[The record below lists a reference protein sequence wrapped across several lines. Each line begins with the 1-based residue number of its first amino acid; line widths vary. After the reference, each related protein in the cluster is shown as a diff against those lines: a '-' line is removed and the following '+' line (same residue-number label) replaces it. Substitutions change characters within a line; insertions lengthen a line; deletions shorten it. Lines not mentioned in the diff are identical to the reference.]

1 MTVPMTTAAF
11 GLWARAC
18 VQSLGAARAE
28 IDALNV
34 FPVPDSDT
42 GTNVFLTFD
51 AAAADAAPHVAA
63 GDDLETCVKAFVD
76 GALLAAKGNS
86 GVIMAQL
93 LRAMFGALRGL
104 SLDLSAQD
112 VARALRTAAVASYEA
127 VGSPV
132 EGTILTVASAAASG
146 AEEAE
151 REGGDAGRALARA
164 CASARTALAR
174 TPSQMPRLAEAGVV
188 DAGGRALVVVLDTTE
203 RVLTG
208 RWDPDREGA
217 PAPHIPVPQP
227 MTDVAGGP
235 AYEVTYLLDAAD
247 DAVATLRVTLQA
259 LGDSLVVVG
268 GDGIWNVH
276 VHVDDVGA
284 AVEAGVEAGRP
295 HRIGVTHLHEQVRAQ
310 RRGAD
315 APTRMVLAVTAGPGL
330 TSLFTGAGATTLPV
344 QVGDG
349 VQARQVVEAVR
360 ASSAD
365 EVVLL
370 PNGSD
375 HVATCQAAAH
385 QLRDGSRQVAVVP
398 TRTQVQGLAAVAVH
412 EPGRSFSD
420 DVIAMTSAAGHTQ
433 HGAVTFA
440 DAHGI
445 TMAGPCA
452 PGDVLGVV
460 DAEFSFV
467 GQDVAG
473 VAFEVVRTL
482 MSGSAE
488 LVTIVTGEG
497 LPDAVVEQLQERVAA
512 TWPYLDTV
520 TYEGGQRRYPLLLAV
535 E

>member
-18 VQSLGAARAE
+18 VQALGSARAE

-42 GTNVFLTFD
+42 GTNVYLTFD
-51 AAAADAAPHVAA
+51 AAAADAAPLVAA
-63 GDDLETCVKAFVD
+63 GDDLQACVRAFVD

-93 LRAMFGALRGL
+93 LRAMFGSLQGL
-104 SLDLSAQD
+104 SLDLSADD

-127 VGSPV
+127 VGTPV
-132 EGTILTVASAAASG
+132 EGTILSVASAAATG
-146 AEEAE
+146 AEDAA
-151 REGGDAGRALARA
+151 RDGGDAERALAAA
-164 CASARTALAR
+164 CAAARAALVR
-174 TPSQMPRLAEAGVV
+174 TPQQMPRLAEAGVV

-208 RWDPDREGA
+208 RWDPDREGSS
-217 PAPHIPVPQP
+217 PPHIPVPLP
-227 MTDVAGGP
+227 MSALPDGP
-235 AYEVTYLLDAAD
+235 GYEVTYLLDADD
-247 DAVATLRVTLQA
+247 DAVSVLRETLHP

-284 AVEAGVEAGRP
+284 AIEAGVVAGRP
-295 HRIGVTHLHEQVRAQ
+295 HRIGVTHLHEQVRALAG
-310 RRGAD
+310 GAT
-315 APTRMVLAVTAGPGL
+315 PTRMVLAVTAGPGL
-330 TSLFTGAGATTLPV
+330 TTLFTEAGATTLSV

-349 VQARQVVEAVR
+349 VQARQVVEAVA
-360 ASSAD
+360 ASTAD

-375 HVATCQAAAH
+375 HVAPCEAAAH
-385 QLRDGSRQVAVVP
+385 QLRDGTRHVAVVP

-412 EPGRSFSD
+412 EPGRDFSD

-467 GQDVAG
+467 GQDVG
-473 VAFEVVRTL
+473 EVAFEVVRTL

-488 LVTIVTGEG
+488 LVTLVAGEG
-497 LPDAVVEQLQERVAA
+497 LPDAVIEQLQRRVEA
-512 TWPYLDTV
+512 TWPYVDTV
-520 TYEGGQRRYPLLLAV
+520 TYDGGQRRYPLLLAV